1 MSALDHLITAGIKQA
16 PGLSED
22 LFVTERNASCDA
34 AAALFLEL
42 PLEATQEADFGKLIN
57 RVPEVTL
64 VFWILKILATTVGET
79 AADVLSTTFKLGT
92 VGTSYVMGAL
102 LLISLVFQLRA
113 RRYVPAIYW
122 IVVVFISVVGTL
134 ISDNLV
140 DNLGVPLATTSM
152 IFAIALI
159 AIFVFWYLTERTLS
173 VHTIYTARRELFY
186 WAAILFTFSL
196 GTSAGDLLSERLGLG
211 YALSAVMFG
220 VAIAII
226 YATYR
231 FGLTNEV
238 LAFWLAYILT
248 RPLGASMGD
257 LLTAAKGEGGLGIG
271 TIPVSVVFLLIIVV
285 LVIHLDREEKKKA
298 RAT

>member
-1 MSALDHLITAGIKQA
+1 
-16 PGLSED
+16 
-22 LFVTERNASCDA
+22 
-34 AAALFLEL
+34 
-42 PLEATQEADFGKLIN
+42 LEATRETDFGRLIN

-79 AADVLSTTFKLGT
+79 AADVLSTTFGLGT

-113 RRYVPAIYW
+113 KRYVPAIYW
-122 IVVVFISVVGTL
+122 VVVVFISVVGTL

-140 DNLGVPLATTSM
+140 DNLGVPLTTTSL

-159 AIFVFWYLTERTLS
+159 AVFAFWYLSERTLS

-220 VAIAII
+220 AAIAII

-231 FGLTNEV
+231 FGLMNEV

-257 LLTAAKGEGGLGIG
+257 LLTAPKDSGGLGLG
-271 TIPVSVVFLLIIVV
+271 TIPISVVFLLIIVA
-285 LVIHLDREEKKKA
+285 LVVYLDREEKRKA
-298 RAT
+298 RG

>member
-1 MSALDHLITAGIKQA
+1 MHRALRRASF
-16 PGLSED
+16 P
-22 LFVTERNASCDA
+22 RNA
-34 AAALFLEL
+34 
-42 PLEATQEADFGKLIN
+42 PLEAIQDKDFGRLIN

-113 RRYVPAIYW
+113 KRYVPAIYW

-140 DNLGVPLATTSM
+140 DNLGIPLATTSM

-159 AIFVFWYLTERTLS
+159 AVFVFWYLSERTLS

-211 YALSAVMFG
+211 YMLSAVMFG
-220 VAIAII
+220 AAIAII

-257 LLTAAKGEGGLGIG
+257 MLTAAKGEGGLGIG
-271 TIPVSVVFLLIIVV
+271 TIPVSVVCLVGIVIGIV
-285 LVIHLDREEKKKA
+285 YLSSQEQKRPNPAEST
-298 RAT
+298 R